1 MATTKTTKKRAPK
14 RRGAERDAQKQQ
26 QQDITKQTGRA
37 WKRLRSRYTK
47 NVRETVDAIER
58 DGGISFRDLIAL
70 ELAELLSI
78 QDALASFDDP
88 GDRVIERLESLML
101 QSRKNLRSLVESL
114 GDGGGVS
121 AQPVRVPEGL
131 RILPRPDEGDD
142 LLG

>member
-1 MATTKTTKKRAPK
+1 MAAKTTKTRATA
-14 RRGAERDAQKQQ
+14 RRGAQRNAQKQK
-26 QQDITKQTGRA
+26 QQDISNETGRA
-37 WKRLRSRYTK
+37 WKRLRLRYSK
-47 NVRETVDAIER
+47 RVRETVDAIER
-58 DGGISFRDLIAL
+58 DGSVSFRDLIAL
-70 ELAELLSI
+70 ELAELLSL
-78 QDALASFDDP
+78 QEMFASFDDP
-88 GDRVIERLESLML
+88 GDRVIERIQSLML

>member
-1 MATTKTTKKRAPK
+1 MTAKTTKKRATA
-14 RRGAERDAQKQQ
+14 RRGAQRNAQKQK
-26 QQDITKQTGRA
+26 QQDISNETGRA
-37 WKRLRSRYTK
+37 WKRLRLRYSK
-47 NVRETVDAIER
+47 RVRETVDAIER
-58 DGGISFRDLIAL
+58 DGSVSFRDLIAL
-70 ELAELLSI
+70 ELAELLSL
-78 QDALASFDDP
+78 QEMFASFDDP
-88 GDRVIERLESLML
+88 GDRVIERIQSLML

>member
-1 MATTKTTKKRAPK
+1 MTAKTTKKRATT
-14 RRGAERDAQKQQ
+14 RRGAQRNAQKQK
-26 QQDITKQTGRA
+26 QQDISNETGRA
-37 WKRLRSRYTK
+37 WGRLRSRYTK
-47 NVRETVDAIER
+47 RIRETVAAIES

-70 ELAELLSI
+70 ELAELLTI
-78 QDALASFDDP
+78 QDALTSLDNP

-101 QSRKNLRSLVESL
+101 QSRKNLRTLVESL

-131 RILPRPDEGDD
+131 RILPPPDEGDD